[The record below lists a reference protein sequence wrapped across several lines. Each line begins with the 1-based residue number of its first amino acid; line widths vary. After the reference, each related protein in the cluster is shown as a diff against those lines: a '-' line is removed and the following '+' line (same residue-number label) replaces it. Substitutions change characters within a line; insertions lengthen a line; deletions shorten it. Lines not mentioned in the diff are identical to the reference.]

1 MSGCNKNTQKG
12 GTMKTSPEQKELN
25 KKSET
30 LLELGNRLSETELE
44 FISLQSELL
53 TFQQRYTDLVVRRMY
68 DLDRIELE
76 IAQHLA
82 SSDPTN
88 PEYRQRINKFKE
100 QVAETK
106 KSFADDEKTISKSE
120 FNLSASLKSLYREA
134 AKKIHPDLVI
144 NEKERQRRTK
154 IMTKLNEAYQSGDA
168 QRIEQILS
176 EWQYDP
182 ENVTGEDI
190 GSQIIKVIRKIA
202 QIEKRIAAIE
212 EETKMLKC
220 AEIYALME
228 KVKESEKE
236 GMDLLIQMS
245 GYLDVQIDERKKYLD
260 FLKNGGKG

>member
-1 MSGCNKNTQKG
+1 MDYLRAKDFILSKL
-12 GTMKTSPEQKELN
+12 EKEL
-25 KKSET
+25 S
-30 LLELGNRLSETELE
+30 
-44 FISLQSELL
+44 
-53 TFQQRYTDLVVRRMY
+53 
-68 DLDRIELE
+68 
-76 IAQHLA
+76 
-82 SSDPTN
+82 P
-88 PEYRQRINKFKE
+88 
-100 QVAETK
+100 
-106 KSFADDEKTISKSE
+106 
-120 FNLSASLKSLYREA
+120 SLYYHSVTHTMDVIEA
-134 AKKIHPDLVI
+134 C
-144 NEKERQRRTK
+144 ERF
-154 IMTKLNEAYQSGDA
+154 G
-168 QRIEQILS
+168 QI
-176 EWQYDP
+176 